1 MWTFTINTLGAQE
14 ANMQYSLEICC
25 PAQLQSQSGRGDERA
40 GCSHY
45 TSQSER
51 DLFWPIR
58 KNETGLC
65 DLTYNKLQKK
75 KVKSRMANEFG
86 RVPDKPN
93 TRYWSSASCSHNAK

>member
-25 PAQLQSQSGRGDERA
+25 PARLQSQSGRGDEQA

-86 RVPDKPN
+86 RVLDKPN
-93 TRYWSSASCSHNAK
+93 T